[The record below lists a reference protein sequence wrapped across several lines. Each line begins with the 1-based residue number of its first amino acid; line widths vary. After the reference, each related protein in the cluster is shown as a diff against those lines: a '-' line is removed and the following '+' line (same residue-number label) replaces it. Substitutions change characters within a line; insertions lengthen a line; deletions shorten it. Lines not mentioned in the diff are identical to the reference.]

1 MLSNAAFNGLLK
13 TLEEPPE
20 HVKFIFATTEVR
32 KIPATILSRCQR
44 YDLKRIEPNELSDF
58 FKSICDKEGVPI
70 EEGALKII
78 SRSAEGSVRD
88 GLSLLDQA
96 IAYSE
101 SNISEDLVK
110 DMIGLN
116 DPVEILNLVSLLME
130 GQTLGAIDK
139 LNLLYDGGADPL
151 LILRD
156 LIHIIHYLTLFKVD
170 AAESLR
176 LSHTDAEFKALE
188 ELASKLQVG
197 TLSMVW
203 QMLHKGLQEVSDTFS
218 PISALEMLLIRIAYT
233 ADIPKPNELIEEIS
247 KTIEEDDSADTD
259 PAPIQKK
266 ASAPKIDPKVQE
278 IIDFFPGAEVE
289 TLDN

>member
-58 FKSICDKEGVPI
+58 FKGICDKEGVPI
-70 EEGALKII
+70 EDGALKII

-116 DPVEILNLVSLLME
+116 DPVEMLNLVSLLME
-130 GQTLGAIDK
+130 GKTLGAIEK

-156 LIHIIHYLTLFKVD
+156 LIHITHYLTLFKVD
-170 AAESLR
+170 AAESLK
-176 LSHTDAEFKALE
+176 LSHTDSEFKAFE
-188 ELASKLQVG
+188 ELAAKLQVG

-218 PISALEMLLIRIAYT
+218 PISALEMLLIRITYT
-233 ADIPKPNELIEEIS
+233 ADIPHPNELIEEIS
-247 KTIEEDDSADTD
+247 QAIEEDDSITSE
-259 PAPIQKK
+259 PEPIQKK
-266 ASAPKIDPKVQE
+266 ASTPKIDPKVQE

>member
-1 MLSNAAFNGLLK
+1 M
-13 TLEEPPE
+13 
-20 HVKFIFATTEVR
+20 
-32 KIPATILSRCQR
+32 
-44 YDLKRIEPNELSDF
+44 
-58 FKSICDKEGVPI
+58 
-70 EEGALKII
+70 
-78 SRSAEGSVRD
+78 RD

-116 DPVEILNLVSLLME
+116 DPKEMLNLVSLLME
-130 GQTLGAIDK
+130 GQTLGAIEK

-170 AAESLR
+170 AAESLK
-176 LSHTDAEFKALE
+176 LSHTESEFKAFE
-188 ELASKLQVG
+188 ELAKKLEVG

-247 KTIEEDDSADTD
+247 QAIEEDKSINPDPE
-259 PAPIQKK
+259 PAPKK
-266 ASAPKIDPKVQE
+266 TEAVKIDPKIKE
-278 IIDFFPGAEVE
+278 IIGFFPGAEVE

>member
-1 MLSNAAFNGLLK
+1 MRFSKPIASGDNDN
-13 TLEEPPE
+13 
-20 HVKFIFATTEVR
+20 R
-32 KIPATILSRCQR
+32 
-44 YDLKRIEPNELSDF
+44 SDF
-58 FKSICDKEGVPI
+58 
-70 EEGALKII
+70 
-78 SRSAEGSVRD
+78 
-88 GLSLLDQA
+88 
-96 IAYSE
+96 
-101 SNISEDLVK
+101 
-110 DMIGLN
+110 
-116 DPVEILNLVSLLME
+116 EILNLVSLLME

-156 LIHIIHYLTLFKVD
+156 LIHIVHYLTLFKVD

-247 KTIEEDDSADTD
+247 KTIEDYISHFEGRIMLYDFRYFEILWAYGVHIKLFSV
-259 PAPIQKK
+259 
-266 ASAPKIDPKVQE
+266 AS
-278 IIDFFPGAEVE
+278 
-289 TLDN
+289 